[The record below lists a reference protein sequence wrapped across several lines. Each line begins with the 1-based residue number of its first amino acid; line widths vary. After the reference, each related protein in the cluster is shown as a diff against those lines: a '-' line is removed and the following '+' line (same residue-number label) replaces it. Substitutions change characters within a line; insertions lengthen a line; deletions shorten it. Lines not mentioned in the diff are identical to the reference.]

1 VHRSAPHPDWV
12 LQPLLDLG
20 LGTDRIRTLVY
31 RLSFEV
37 VARDGRPTVAEL
49 RTVVADQPPAVQRA
63 WTEVVGRL
71 IA

>member
-1 VHRSAPHPDWV
+1 MDSPAPHPDWV

-20 LGTDRIRTLVY
+20 LGVERIRTLVY

-37 VARDGRPTVAEL
+37 VVRDGHPSVAHL
-49 RTVVADQPPAVQRA
+49 RAVVADEPPAVRRA
-63 WTEVVGRL
+63 WTEVIGRL